1 MTVTIE
7 RPTASSTPM
16 RSRKRLGYVLSAA
29 AAVAVLIG
37 IAVVVNQDDGSK
49 NIVPV
54 TPSTTVTTSPSA
66 ASTVPATV
74 PVTAP
79 PISVPTPEAIAAPT
93 ALVASTAL
101 VDDRIFQIKFD
112 GLNLWATGEASTD
125 LLRIDPATGQVAEAF
140 ILPSPTTTDWLQANA
155 GLLYVTTD
163 AGVVIVNGETKQISE
178 PRAGG
183 PGGIFGIAFTDEAAW
198 LIRSTDSGS
207 DSRTNTLERWD
218 FNLNTMTTSVEIGSF
233 PTGGIV
239 GSGTD
244 FFLATEGQGLLRF
257 DDSGT
262 LVATTADV
270 GYSFVLGVAAGS
282 VWVPDYDTG
291 ELIRIDL
298 ATNEIVARTRVAG
311 INAHSVFATDTSVW
325 VTTYAAGNIQ
335 VIDPAT
341 NEMTAQIHAT
351 PQPLSVALVG
361 GAVWIAGGGQL
372 NSFIAAV

>member
-1 MTVTIE
+1 MTVRLE

-16 RSRKRLGYVLSAA
+16 RSRKRLGYVLGAA
-29 AAVAVLIG
+29 AAVAALIG
-37 IAVVVNQDDGSK
+37 IAVVVNRDDGSK
-49 NIVPV
+49 NVVPA
-54 TPSTTVTTSPSA
+54 TPSTTTTPIT

-79 PISVPTPEAIAAPT
+79 PISVPTPAAVAAPA
-93 ALVASTAL
+93 ALVANTTLA
-101 VDDRIFQIKFD
+101 DDRVFQIKFD

-125 LLRIDPATGQVAEAF
+125 LLRIDPATGQVAEAL
-140 ILPSPTTTDWLQANA
+140 ILPSPTTTDWLQAHA

-178 PRAGG
+178 PKAGG
-183 PGGIFGIAFTDEAAW
+183 PGGIFGIAFTDDAAW
-198 LIRSTDSGS
+198 LIRSTLNGS
-207 DSRTNTLERWD
+207 TGTNTLERWD
-218 FNLNTMTTSVEIGSF
+218 FNLTSMTTSVDIGAF
-233 PTGGIV
+233 HTGGIV
-239 GSGTD
+239 GSGTS

-262 LVATTADV
+262 LVATIPDV

-291 ELIRIDL
+291 EVIRIDL

-325 VTTYAAGNIQ
+325 VTTYSAGNIQ

-372 NSFIAAV
+372 NSFVAAAG